1 MGSLD
6 KFPGNAPNGR
16 GGHSCECLSPFG
28 GVTAYG
34 FLDQGE
40 GGCNAPAIYL
50 VPAQQGEI
58 LDRRIIESLGLV
70 VDRIP
75 HQRFAGGGIAGII
88 AVLTD

>member
-1 MGSLD
+1 MVPAGTVVSV
-6 KFPGNAPNGR
+6 
-16 GGHSCECLSPFG
+16 LSPFG

-40 GGCNAPAIYL
+40 GGYNAAAIDL
-50 VPAQQGEI
+50 VPTKQGEI

-75 HQRFAGGGIAGII
+75 HQRFAGGGIPGSNSRPH
-88 AVLTD
+88 